1 MLENKAGSFPGCT
14 EGMHLCDTLHRQNLT
29 DYAFKTPNI
38 CGIQP
43 AIYGQMLIWK
53 SREIILR
60 LIKTYCWCSQV
71 VS

>member
-43 AIYGQMLIWK
+43 AIYGQMLI
-53 SREIILR
+53 
-60 LIKTYCWCSQV
+60 
-71 VS
+71 